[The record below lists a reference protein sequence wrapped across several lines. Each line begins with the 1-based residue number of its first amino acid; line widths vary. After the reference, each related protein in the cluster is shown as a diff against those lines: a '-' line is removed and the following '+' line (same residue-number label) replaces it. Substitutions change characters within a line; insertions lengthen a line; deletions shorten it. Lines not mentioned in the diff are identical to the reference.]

1 MNAIKLQRRFRIEYA
16 IIQGLYWALYCVL
29 FGFASVFLLNQGYTN
44 SEIGVILALGFLG
57 SAILQQFVAVFA
69 DRTGR
74 ISLTTIIIFCIIM
87 LLVSFTG
94 ILFIKNRSVFFSF
107 LFIFAAVLL
116 MLVQP
121 LMNSL
126 NFYLEKASVK
136 MNFGVARSMGSLS
149 YAILSFL
156 LGILVE
162 RISPKILPVCA
173 VILTVSMMF
182 VMLLIA
188 HDYRLHG
195 TLQEEKEIK
204 SGEKKLDVLPFF
216 LQYRRFFLF
225 LIGVLGLFFGHT
237 LINSYLYQIA
247 VNVGGSSKDL
257 GGIQA
262 MSALLELPAMIF
274 FEQLKK
280 RFGCVKLL
288 KFSAVFF
295 LIKISITLFA
305 GSVPLLYV
313 STVCQAFA
321 FAIFIPASV
330 HFVNETM
337 RQNDAVK
344 GQAFLTGVITVSN
357 LLASLCGG
365 ILIDRYSVFLMLF
378 SGTLV
383 TLGGTVVMILAL
395 NLVLIL

>member
-1 MNAIKLQRRFRIEYA
+1 M
-16 IIQGLYWALYCVL
+16 
-29 FGFASVFLLNQGYTN
+29 
-44 SEIGVILALGFLG
+44 
-57 SAILQQFVAVFA
+57 QQFVAVFA

-188 HDYRLHG
+188 HDYRLYG
-195 TLQEEKEIK
+195 TL
-204 SGEKKLDVLPFF
+204 
-216 LQYRRFFLF
+216 
-225 LIGVLGLFFGHT
+225 
-237 LINSYLYQIA
+237 
-247 VNVGGSSKDL
+247 
-257 GGIQA
+257 
-262 MSALLELPAMIF
+262 
-274 FEQLKK
+274 
-280 RFGCVKLL
+280 
-288 KFSAVFF
+288 
-295 LIKISITLFA
+295 
-305 GSVPLLYV
+305 
-313 STVCQAFA
+313 
-321 FAIFIPASV
+321 
-330 HFVNETM
+330 
-337 RQNDAVK
+337 
-344 GQAFLTGVITVSN
+344 
-357 LLASLCGG
+357 
-365 ILIDRYSVFLMLF
+365 
-378 SGTLV
+378 
-383 TLGGTVVMILAL
+383 
-395 NLVLIL
+395 